1 MLESRLTSSIASR
14 LYRSLHAAAVKYGL
28 PFSLAAAMAA
38 LSPAA
43 VAHAAPGDTG
53 DDDDAAASAA
63 PMAAPG
69 VPAPPAKSPGTPGKP
84 PTAPSKPAD
93 SKAAGDG
100 AGDPAKKEASADER
114 ALRGVVVIE
123 RGGQPVALG
132 AVLQGDGR
140 VLSALSPLGSGND
153 LDARFADGSVVRVKL
168 GHHDRTW
175 DLALLIPQS
184 GKWTE
189 GLTASSREPVRQD
202 ATIHAFTLARG
213 SKVAAAPITLRA
225 HRTLIGGDDRPLE
238 NAIEIGSRVSPL
250 DLGSPLVDEDGR
262 VVAVLGRGCS
272 PAENRPCTPVAFGA
286 PVGPIKNFLRTVP
299 ATAVAPAAWLG
310 IQGTSETSG
319 VAKGVRVLG
328 VHPASPADEAHLKG
342 GERAMGDVILAVDG
356 VPVTSPE
363 TLADAIR
370 AHGVGEKVPLTILSQ
385 GKYRV
390 VTVLLRAAPDTKSPS
405 PPPAEPAELPPTEA
419 APAAPLP
426 PGPPGGAL
434 RTRR

>member
-1 MLESRLTSSIASR
+1 MLESRPTLSLASR
-14 LYRSLHAAAVKYGL
+14 LYRSLHAATVKYGL

-43 VAHAAPGDTG
+43 HAAP
-53 DDDDAAASAA
+53 DDDDDDDAA

-69 VPAPPAKSPGTPGKP
+69 APALPPK
-84 PTAPSKPAD
+84 APSKSPAAPGKSSGD
-93 SKAAGDG
+93 GKVIGDGKPAGEG
-100 AGDPAKKEASADER
+100 AGDPAKKQASTDER

-153 LDARFADGSVVRVKL
+153 LDARFADGSVARVKL

-175 DLALLIPQS
+175 DLALLVPQS
-184 GKWTE
+184 GKWPE
-189 GLTASSREPVRQD
+189 GLIASSREPVRQD

-213 SKVAAAPITLRA
+213 SKVAAMPITLRA

-262 VVAVLGRGCS
+262 VVALLGRGCS

-286 PVGPIKNFLRTVP
+286 PVGPIKNFLRNVP
-299 ATAVAPAAWLG
+299 ATAVAPSAWLG

-342 GERAMGDVILAVDG
+342 GERATGDVILAVDG

-390 VTVLLRAAPDTKSPS
+390 VTVLLRAAPDAKSPS
-405 PPPAEPAELPPTEA
+405 PPPADPAELPPAEA

-426 PGPPGGAL
+426 PGPPGGSL